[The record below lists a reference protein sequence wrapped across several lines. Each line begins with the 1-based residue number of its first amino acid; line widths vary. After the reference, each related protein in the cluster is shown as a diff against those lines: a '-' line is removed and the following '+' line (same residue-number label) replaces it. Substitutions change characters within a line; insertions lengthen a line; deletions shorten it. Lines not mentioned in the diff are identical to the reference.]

1 MQGLIATEG
10 VDIDGNTELGK
21 AVVEPG
27 TLVGIAVVIVSE
39 LVDGEGVASLVV
51 GTEVGI
57 AGQYVPELGPAVVAI
72 EPGID
77 TVNGV
82 THGWSWCWNRNGFSW
97 E

>member
-1 MQGLIATEG
+1 M
-10 VDIDGNTELGK
+10 V
-21 AVVEPG
+21 
-27 TLVGIAVVIVSE
+27 
-39 LVDGEGVASLVV
+39 SLVV

-77 TVNGV
+77 TENGV
-82 THGWSWCWNRNGFSW
+82 THGWSWCWNRNGFNW